1 MVGVQREFDG
11 VNGRSMSANQ
21 NDWRSIDALT
31 ERQRAVVRS
40 ICDGKGNKEI
50 GLDLGISPQTVKN
63 HVTMILGRTGSNDRS
78 RLAYLFARWE
88 DVQRATPV
96 ESQVEAPLTD
106 GDSVSFRVLAANRLL
121 IRLGRRNGESELIEL
136 TESVS
141 QQLRTL
147 LLANISD
154 DGFTVSETP

>member
-1 MVGVQREFDG
+1 MT
-11 VNGRSMSANQ
+11 ANQ

-40 ICDGKGNKEI
+40 ICQGKRNTDI
-50 GLDLGISPQTVKN
+50 GLELGISPQTVKN
-63 HVTMILGRTGSNDRS
+63 HVTKILARTGSNDRS

-96 ESQVEAPLTD
+96 GAQVEAPLTD
-106 GDSVSFRVLAANRLL
+106 GESVSFRVFAPNRLL
-121 IRLGRRNGESELIEL
+121 IRLGRRDGATELIEL

-154 DGFTVSETP
+154 DTITASETR